1 MVRQKR
7 YPLWHL
13 IHALRL
19 LGVDLS
25 QVLATASLPSSLEG
39 DNAASG
45 VADEQERLFAA
56 ALAMADGPDFPL
68 RFALTFSRVPC
79 GVTFYGFRMGRTFGE
94 ALQML
99 IRYKGDTS
107 PERLVGS
114 LTNEEFELRVI
125 HRHEAPSGLAS
136 VMFFAW
142 LTEVQRTTYRVEA
155 EPLRVT
161 LAEAVPNL
169 ELFEQHLK
177 CSVQLGQQNTIVFH
191 REALGVVP
199 LLAYPSPSSLSP
211 GVSALPSGLE
221 STEDACFSAL
231 VSAVLRENLEQ
242 GRLGAKEVA
251 NYLGTSVRTLQRRLA
266 SEGVTLRT
274 LHDCVRRN
282 LASELLLDSSV
293 KTAEIARRLG
303 YGDAG
308 AFFKAFRGWHG
319 VTPGQF
325 REAGRPR
332 AS

>member
-13 IHALRL
+13 IHASRL
-19 LGVDLS
+19 MGLDVPKL
-25 QVLATASLPSSLEG
+25 LASASLPRSLEG

-68 RFALTFSRVPC
+68 RFVLTFTRVPC

-107 PERLVGS
+107 RERLVGS

-125 HRHEAPSGLAS
+125 HRHEAPPGLAS

-155 EPLRVT
+155 VPLRVT
-161 LAEAVPNL
+161 LSEAVPNL

-177 CSVQLGQQNTIVFH
+177 CSVELGQENTIVFR
-191 REALGVVP
+191 REALDVAP
-199 LLAYPSPSSLSP
+199 FLAYPSPSSLSP
-211 GVSALPSGLE
+211 GISALPSGLD
-221 STEDACFSAL
+221 STEGACFSEL

-266 SEGVTLRT
+266 SEGVTLRN
-274 LHDCVRRN
+274 LHDCVRRE
-282 LASELLLDSSV
+282 LASELLLRSCV
-293 KTAEIARRLG
+293 KTEEIARRLG

-308 AFFKAFRGWHG
+308 AFYKAFKGWHG

-325 REAGRPR
+325 RDARLPR